1 MQNTRRL
8 PPIAYLLFAIV
19 VAWGVNQLWQSITH
33 FGQTTLT
40 DRRSSGERL
49 LITEID
55 SSEKRSGIQSFA
67 NGDFNSAIEHF
78 QASLKES
85 RNDVE
90 TRLYLQ
96 NSIAIQKVGDPKKL
110 VKIAVFVPIG
120 SNVNIAQEML
130 RGISQVQMEIN
141 QRGGINGIPISIEI
155 FNDDNNPRIAQELAK
170 QAIQDPQLRAVFGS
184 NTSDASLASA
194 PIFQRGGLVMISPTS
209 MTRDLSG
216 IGNYIFRTTPTSQSL
231 TSTLAQ
237 QIYTVDRHRKLA
249 ICFDGQASD
258 SVSFKEEL
266 IAEFARLG
274 GSIANFTCD
283 VGATNFNPNDAIVKA
298 GNNGADAIFVAS
310 HIDRLPLAIQVA
322 TANQGKLPLYSSPTL
337 NTFQTLQAGYVV
349 SGLQLVTPWQNP
361 LEPQSGSFADR
372 SQRLWGGQVSWRT
385 AMSFDAGMAIV
396 AGLRQ
401 SNGTRQGLMAALHQP
416 QFSAEGASGKV
427 TFLPTGD
434 RVLTPTIAQVREVN
448 GKWVFTPL
456 PSPTTVGGTFP
467 TENRLPQFGQSLSA
481 PFPQK

>member
-1 MQNTRRL
+1 MKNTRRL
-8 PPIAYLLFAIV
+8 PPIAYLLLTIV
-19 VAWGVNQLWQSITH
+19 VVWSGNQLWQSIAH
-33 FGQTTLT
+33 SDRATLT

-55 SSEKRSGIQSFA
+55 SSAKRSGIKSFA
-67 NGDFNSAIEHF
+67 NGDYNSAIEHF

-110 VKIAVFVPIG
+110 VKIAVVVPIG

-130 RGISQVQMEIN
+130 RGISTAQMEVN
-141 QRGGINGIPISIEI
+141 QRGGINGIPLNVEI
-155 FNDDNNPRIAQELAK
+155 FNDDNNPNIVKELAK
-170 QAIQDPQLRAVFGS
+170 LAIQDPQIIAVVGS
-184 NTSDASLASA
+184 NTSNASLAAA
-194 PIFQRGGLVMISPTS
+194 PILQRGGLVMITPTS

-216 IGNYIFRTTPTSQSL
+216 IGSYIFRTTPTSQSL
-231 TSTLAQ
+231 STTLAK
-237 QIYTVDRHRKLA
+237 QIYTVDRRRKLA
-249 ICFDGQASD
+249 ICFDSQASD

-274 GSIANFTCD
+274 GGIANFTCD
-283 VGATNFNPNDAIVKA
+283 VGAANFNPNDAIVKA
-298 GNNGADAIFVAS
+298 RNNGADALFVAS
-310 HIDRLPLAIQVA
+310 HIDRLPLAIQIA

-349 SGLQLVTPWQNP
+349 SGLTLVTPWQNP
-361 LEPQSGSFADR
+361 VAPQSGSFSDR

-385 AMSFDAGMAIV
+385 AMSYDAGMAIV

-401 SNGTRQGLMAALHQP
+401 SNGTRQGLMTALHQP

-434 RVLTPTIAQVREVN
+434 RVLTPTIAQVREVARR
-448 GKWVFTPL
+448 WVFTPL
-456 PSPTTVGGTFP
+456 QSPATGRVPQLGQSIFAP
-467 TENRLPQFGQSLSA
+467 LPQQ
-481 PFPQK
+481 

>member
-1 MQNTRRL
+1 MKKPRRL
-8 PPIAYLLFAIV
+8 PPIAYFLFAIV
-19 VAWGVNQLWQSITH
+19 LVWGSNQLWQSITH

-40 DRRSSGERL
+40 DRSSSGERL

-55 SSEKRSGIQSFA
+55 SSEKRSGIKAFVD
-67 NGDFNSAIEHF
+67 GDFNSAIEHF
-78 QASLKES
+78 QSSLKES

-110 VKIAVFVPIG
+110 VKIAVVVPIG

-141 QRGGINGIPISIEI
+141 QSGGINGIPITIEI
-155 FNDDNNPRIAQELAK
+155 FNDDNNPNIAKELAK
-170 QAIQDPQLRAVFGS
+170 QAIQDPQVIAVVGS

-194 PIFQRGGLVMISPTS
+194 PIFQRGGLLMIGPTS

-237 QIYTVDRHRKLA
+237 QIYTVDRRRKLA

-274 GSIANFTCD
+274 GGIANFTCD
-283 VGATNFNPNDAIVKA
+283 VGSANFNPNDAIVKA
-298 GNNGADAIFVAS
+298 RNNGADALFVAS

-349 SGLQLVTPWQNP
+349 SGLSLVTPWQNP
-361 LEPQSGSFADR
+361 IEPQSGSFADR

-396 AGLRQ
+396 TGLRQ

-416 QFSAEGASGKV
+416 QFNAEGASGKV

-456 PSPTTVGGTFP
+456 QPPTAAP
-467 TENRLPQFGQSLSA
+467 TENRATQFGQSIFA
-481 PFPQK
+481 PLPQQ